1 MPTEA
6 PGALNHDHRGMSRL
20 ADPTIC
26 PDCRAALDAAGACP
40 GCGLRLQGPVAAEL
54 WQTML
59 SADRLVSRLRQTSP
73 AAPVSPAPATVPPA
87 PVPPAPVPAAPVPPP
102 GPAPAAPAPYPS
114 APPRSEEP
122 ASPRRGLAA
131 ASVPVVLLS
140 LGGLCLVVFA
150 AIFLGVA
157 WDVLGLWGRSLVM
170 LALTLLLGLSA
181 VLVTV
186 RGLRAS
192 AETLWLVVG
201 VTLAL
206 DLYAA
211 SAADLLV
218 SDLSG
223 RWTTSVVG
231 AALLLLGAAAAT
243 WARRTRCGT
252 LVTPQIVAV
261 LGVGALSVAQ
271 VLTRDD
277 PAAAAAVLVGVL
289 LAVAWALE
297 RLRLPWSAAGT
308 VLLAVASW
316 LLLVVV
322 EAVGAGVDDDPGL
335 LWWWGLVVAAAYAAA
350 IVLAPRRL
358 LAGRVG
364 DGPTAV
370 VRSVAAAG
378 ALVALL
384 LVLTSPAVTDSP
396 DLRVLLADAGQLL
409 LLVLL
414 VLAASVWARGAAPLA
429 VLGSLGLVGALLGQP
444 GEAVGA
450 ALLDGSVGVTPGA
463 RLAPAGDVH
472 PLVWLVHG
480 VVAAISVAALVGV
493 RGPGLLGVYAD
504 GRPRGQVGLRQ
515 DAAVVAG
522 VAALALG
529 GWDAVLATGVPLWAA
544 VLAGLLA
551 AGATGWSAWWFRQRP
566 ALALVASAATLWV
579 GGLVTWL
586 ALASGSELLI
596 AMVLT
601 ALAVPVVAAGVA
613 RDRADAAVSGA
624 LLLGLAVLVGA
635 GALHQWGA
643 WLGAGSGARALVL
656 AAYAA
661 ALLLGARVATRQPA
675 SRMTLELAAVP
686 LTLAALVTVGD
697 AAGALVLTVV
707 GTAVAA
713 SSVWQRDRAALGWVA
728 LGVGLLALLWR
739 GVAGLEAPELA
750 SLPVGAVLL
759 VGGALRL
766 RRDPEPGSLTA
777 LGPGLALALAP
788 SLLLALPDPVSVRG
802 ALVAAGSLA
811 VLAAGVL
818 GRLSAPFVVGA
829 LATGLLVLR
838 HLGPVADAVP
848 RWMAIGLVGAVL
860 LVAGITW
867 ESGLRNLSRA
877 RRYVVSL
884 R

>member
-1 MPTEA
+1 
-6 PGALNHDHRGMSRL
+6 MSRL

-26 PDCRAALDAAGACP
+26 PDCRAALDAAGTCP
-40 GCGLRLQGPVAAEL
+40 DCGLRLRGPVAAEL

-59 SADRLVSRLRQTSP
+59 TADRLVSRLRQ
-73 AAPVSPAPATVPPA
+73 AATVPPA
-87 PVPPAPVPAAPVPPP
+87 TPAPASVTSPPAPVPSPPVPSTPVPPT
-102 GPAPAAPAPYPS
+102 PAPAPAPAPYPS
-114 APPRSEEP
+114 APPRPDEP

-170 LALTLLLGLSA
+170 LVLTLLLGLSA

-218 SDLSG
+218 TDLSG
-223 RWTTSVVG
+223 RWTSSVVG
-231 AALLLLGAAAAT
+231 AALLVLGAAAAA
-243 WARRTRCGT
+243 WARRTPCRT
-252 LVTPQIVAV
+252 LVTPQVVAV
-261 LGVGALSVAQ
+261 LGVAALSVAQ
-271 VLTRDD
+271 LLGRDD
-277 PAAAAAVLVGVL
+277 PAPAAAVLVGVL
-289 LAVAWALE
+289 LAVAWVLE
-297 RLRLPWSAAGT
+297 RLRLPWSAAGSL
-308 VLLAVASW
+308 LLAVGAW

-322 EAVGAGVDDDPGL
+322 ESVSAGVDDDPGW

-350 IVLAPRRL
+350 VAQAPRRL
-358 LAGRVG
+358 LAGRFA
-364 DGPTAV
+364 DGTVAV
-370 VRSVAAAG
+370 ARSVAATG

-384 LVLTSPAVTDSP
+384 LLVTSPAVTDSP
-396 DLRVLLADAGQLL
+396 DLRALLAAAGQLL
-409 LLVLL
+409 LLALL
-414 VLAASVWARGAAPLA
+414 VLAATVWARAAAPLA
-429 VLGSLGLVGALLGQP
+429 VLGSLGLVGALLGQA
-444 GEAVGA
+444 GGVVRG
-450 ALLDGSVGVTPGA
+450 ALLDGAVELTPGA

-480 VVAAISVAALVGV
+480 VVAALSVAALVGV
-493 RGPGLLGVYAD
+493 RGPGLLGVHAD
-504 GRPRGQVGLRQ
+504 GRARGDAGLRQ
-515 DAAVVAG
+515 DVAVSAG

-566 ALALVASAATLWV
+566 AAAVLASGATLWV

-601 ALAVPVVAAGVA
+601 ALAVPVAAAGVA
-613 RDRADAAVSGA
+613 RDRAGATVSGA

-635 GALHQWGA
+635 GALHQWGT
-643 WLGAGSGARALVL
+643 WLGADSGARALVL

-661 ALLLGARVATRQPA
+661 ALLLAARVATRQPA
-675 SRMTLELAAVP
+675 SRLTLELAAVP
-686 LTLAALVTVGD
+686 LTLAALATVGD
-697 AAGALVLTVV
+697 ADGALVLTVV
-707 GTAVAA
+707 GTAVAV
-713 SSVWQRDRAALGWVA
+713 SSVWQRDRATLGWLA
-728 LGVGLLALLWR
+728 LAVGLLALLWR
-739 GVAGLEAPELA
+739 GLAGLEAPELA
-750 SLPVGAVLL
+750 SLPIGAVLL

-766 RRDPEPGSLTA
+766 RRDPELGSATA
-777 LGPGLALALAP
+777 LGPGLALSLAP
-788 SLLLALPDPVSVRG
+788 SLLLCLPDPVSVRG

-811 VLAAGVL
+811 ALAVGVL

-867 ESGLRNLSRA
+867 EAGLRNLSRA